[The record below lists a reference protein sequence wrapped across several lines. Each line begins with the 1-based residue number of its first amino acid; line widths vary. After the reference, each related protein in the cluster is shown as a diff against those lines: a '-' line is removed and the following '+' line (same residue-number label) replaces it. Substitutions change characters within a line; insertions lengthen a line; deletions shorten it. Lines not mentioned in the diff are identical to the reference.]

1 VRHGE
6 VSVVPILIDENV
18 VIAWLAVEIRVASE
32 DISLLHPVN
41 AGLVSEADAAM
52 AFNLGTGKQT

>member
-1 VRHGE
+1 
-6 VSVVPILIDENV
+6 VVAILIDENV